1 MNKIRL
7 AQALVPIAD
16 ELDERGLEEEAS
28 ELDEII
34 QDLVSEAKIESEM
47 QREAIADKWN
57 IFNPEA
63 WGSVGITYYP
73 PKPKDRNQEIQQI
86 RNQIRALDQQLIQK
100 QTEINNLRNQKA
112 QLLTQAGG
120 PQKGK
125 AYEEGMDK
133 YKIDPA
139 AMQYNYPRIT
149 DVS

>member
-47 QREAIADKWN
+47 QREAIAV
-57 IFNPEA
+57 NPEA
-63 WGSVGITYYP
+63 RGSVGITYYP
-73 PKPKDRNQEIQQI
+73 PKPQEIQQI

-120 PQKGK
+120 PSRGK
-125 AYEEGMDK
+125 AYEEGMAK

-139 AMQYNYPRIT
+139 THMQYNYPNRL
-149 DVS
+149 VSIVP

>member
-16 ELDERGLEEEAS
+16 ELDERGLDEEAS

-57 IFNPEA
+57 IFKPEA
-63 WGSVGITYYP
+63 WGSLGIT

-100 QTEINNLRNQKA
+100 QTEINNLRNQKS

-120 PQKGK
+120 TQKGK